1 MTPER
6 YRRIGQLFDEV
17 LKHPPG
23 ERAAF
28 LDQLGRSQNGEDPE
42 LRAEVEQLLAHHD
55 EAFLQRPAMEMA
67 AGLLT
72 QTQFTAPVGRMIKH
86 YQIQARLGSGG
97 MGEVWLARDTIL
109 ERQVALKLLHA
120 RFTRSPERLQRF
132 TREARAA
139 SALNHPNIITIH
151 EIGDAEGA
159 YFIATE
165 FVDGVTLRQRLA
177 EGRLELPEVMAI
189 VKQIAEALDTAHQAG
204 IIHRDIKPENVMLRR
219 GGLVK
224 VLDFGLAS
232 VSQLGSSEDR
242 SPSSP
247 EALLVTD
254 PGTVMGTPRY
264 MSPEQARGLKVDAR
278 TDLFSLGV
286 VFYEL
291 VTGEPA
297 FPGAT
302 VAEVFSALLGKERPP
317 LPPGAPA
324 PLQEILHRM
333 LAKKREERY
342 ETIRAFLTDLEQVNS
357 TPSLDVH
364 PQVQPPP
371 RSLRLQWLLPAL
383 ILTAALGFGL
393 YSWFNGRTV
402 SPSRPAA
409 EARFTPLIGE
419 PGTKDFAVFSPDET
433 RIAFAWD
440 GGKNAQVSPH
450 DIYVKVIGTD
460 GPPMKLTDSPE
471 DEAYP
476 IWTPDGKYVT
486 FVRLSA
492 RTWDGATI
500 NQVIRVPANGGPE
513 QKVGETNT
521 AASWSPDGKTL
532 AVSMGSRSADSK
544 TEAGVG
550 IFLLSLES
558 GERIRLTQPPTGT
571 RDNYP
576 CFSPDGKWLAFTR
589 DYSPTET
596 DIFAVSTSGGAPK
609 QVTSDRG
616 RVLLGL
622 TWTSDSR
629 EIVYAGNRASGRGVW
644 RAAVSGGVPQRVPIN
659 GKDPLSPNISRQ
671 GNKLVWTELSSDSNI
686 FLYQGPGFA
695 GGVTPGRL
703 GAGAKLASSSI
714 HEDHS
719 PQFSPDG
726 HKLVFAS
733 GRTGGQELWVSDADG
748 SNAVRLTTKGGPTG
762 SPRWSP
768 GGQWIA
774 FDSHVGGNGDIYVIS
789 ATGGPWRRLTFEPS
803 AQVQP
808 AWSSDGKWIYF
819 KSNQTGNYQI
829 HKMPASGGPAK
840 QITFHGGM
848 EGFEAPDGSVF
859 YYTKARGE
867 YGIYSVPANGG
878 EEKLAPELSQAGY
891 WRSWGVVRQGLYFI
905 SKESGLHQTVRFF
918 SFATRKVT
926 PLLTVDTEA
935 LWLQPGLALSPDG
948 RRLMFAQL
956 EHANDEI
963 MLMENFR

>member
-6 YRRIGQLFDEV
+6 YRRVGQLFNEV
-17 LKHPPG
+17 LERPPG

-28 LDQLGRSQNGEDPE
+28 LDRSCGSQSGEDSAF
-42 LRAEVEQLLAHHD
+42 RAEVERLLAHHD
-55 EAFLQRPAMEMA
+55 ETFLDRPAMDVA
-67 AGLLT
+67 AGLVT
-72 QTQFTAPVGRMIKH
+72 QTQFRAPVGKMINH
-86 YQIQARLGSGG
+86 YQIQAQLGIGG
-97 MGEVWLARDTIL
+97 MGEVWLARDTVL

-120 RFTRSPERLQRF
+120 QFTRSPERLQRF
-132 TREARAA
+132 MREARAV

-151 EIGDAEGA
+151 EIGEAAGA

-165 FVDGVTLRQRLA
+165 FVDGITLRRRLE
-177 EGRLELPEVMAI
+177 EGPTELPEALAI

-232 VSQLGSSEDR
+232 VSQPGSSEER
-242 SPSSP
+242 AQGSP
-247 EALLVTD
+247 EALRLTD

-291 VTGEPA
+291 VTGRPP
-297 FPGAT
+297 FPGGTA
-302 VAEVFSALLGKERPP
+302 AEIFSALLGKEPPP
-317 LPPGAPA
+317 LPPGLPA
-324 PLQEILHRM
+324 QLEEMLHRM
-333 LAKKREERY
+333 LAKKPEERY
-342 ETIRAFLTDLEQVNS
+342 ETMRAFLTDLERLS
-357 TPSLDVH
+357 LTPSLE
-364 PQVQPPP
+364 VQSRIQTTP
-371 RSLRLQWLLPAL
+371 QWLQLRWFLPAL
-383 ILTAALGFGL
+383 ILTTALGFGL
-393 YSWFNGRTV
+393 YSWFSGRSV
-402 SPSRPAA
+402 SPDRPAA

-440 GGKNAQVSPH
+440 GGKNAQASPR

-471 DEAYP
+471 NEAYP
-476 IWTPDGKYVT
+476 TWTPDGKYVT

-492 RTWDGATI
+492 RAWDEAI
-500 NQVIRVPANGGPE
+500 VNQVIRVPANGGPE
-513 QKVGETNT
+513 QKLGETNT
-521 AASWSPDGKTL
+521 AASWSPDSKTL
-532 AVSMGSRSADSK
+532 AVSLAPK
-544 TEAGVG
+544 AGGG
-550 IFLLSLES
+550 IFALSLES
-558 GERIRLTQPPTGT
+558 GERTRLTQPPPGT
-571 RDNYP
+571 QDNFP

-644 RAAVSGGVPQRVPIN
+644 RVAVSGGGPQRVPIN

-671 GNKLVWTELSSDSNI
+671 GNKLVWTEASSDSDI
-686 FLYQGPGFA
+686 FQYQGPGFA
-695 GGVTPGRL
+695 GGVVPGQF
-703 GAGAKLASSSI
+703 GAGVKVASSSI

-733 GRTGGQELWVSDADG
+733 GRTGGQELWVSDPDG
-748 SNAVRLTTKGGPTG
+748 SHAVRLTTKGGPTG

-768 GGQWIA
+768 DSKWIA

-789 ATGGPWRRLTFEPS
+789 VSGGPWRRLTFEPS
-803 AQVQP
+803 AEVQP

-819 KSNQTGNYQI
+819 KSNRTGKYQI
-829 HKMPASGGPAK
+829 HKMPAAGGPAK
-840 QITFHGGM
+840 QITFQGGM
-848 EGFEAPDGSVF
+848 EGFEAPDGSSF
-859 YYTKARGE
+859 YYTKTRGE

-878 EEKLAPELSQAGY
+878 EEKLVPELRQAGY
-891 WRSWGVVRQGLYFI
+891 WRSWGVVRQGIYFL
-905 SKESGLHQTVRFF
+905 SKESGLRQTVRFF
-918 SFATRKVT
+918 SFATRRVT
-926 PLLTVDTEA
+926 PMLTVDTEA
-935 LWLQPGLALSPDG
+935 LWLQPGLALSSDG